1 MVVGILCI
9 LMVSECTW
17 ENEGSKDMKVICME
31 DKRQV
36 RTYVSSTTNGPLSP
50 MQIIFTCKIIQCLCT
65 TQLAID
71 GLFELYIL
79 IYHDKESLVRHKN
92 LSTICV
98 GDPWFLFWQQI

>member
-1 MVVGILCI
+1 MVW
-9 LMVSECTW
+9 ECTW

-36 RTYVSSTTNGPLSP
+36 RTYVSSTTDRALLP

-71 GLFELYIL
+71 SLFDI
-79 IYHDKESLVRHKN
+79 
-92 LSTICV
+92 T
-98 GDPWFLFWQQI
+98 F